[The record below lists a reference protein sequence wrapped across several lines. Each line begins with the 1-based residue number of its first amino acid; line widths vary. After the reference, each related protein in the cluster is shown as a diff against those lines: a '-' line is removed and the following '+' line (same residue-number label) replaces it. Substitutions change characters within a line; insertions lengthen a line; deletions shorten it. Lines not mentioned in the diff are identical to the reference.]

1 MKWLAATALALFV
14 AHEGRADEGDMPV
27 KSLKQSQSD
36 AAKKKKKKKAA
47 DDAPPADQYPGL
59 PPLPAEAAPAPE
71 EGAHRTG
78 VIIPGASQPP
88 PDAQPAQDRFVAPL
102 PEPLPAAPARAPV
115 QAAAPAPVQPAFT
128 PPPAP
133 PAPVAQPAPAPAS
146 SYVPAP
152 APAPTYTPPAYSGP
166 SSSKEVE
173 SLISNAAQAEKSS
186 QCELAYQGFQSA
198 LEKASRVPDK
208 ARSGELESIAQNKI
222 DKLEDCYR
230 ACQPNARQRSLFE
243 SAQGA
248 RERGES
254 KRATQIARKLL
265 TGKNQSCIFWGSVK
279 EFLASMPGQADDL
292 ANDKAD
298 PCEVTPEVQ
307 KDLDSARQAARRE
320 QTQLSDLMADR
331 ARLSGHMD
339 EMVSLWH
346 ELDQTRQR
354 IFEMREEFLDC
365 DAVYKPLVEDAANL
379 HDTFQK
385 SEGVILAQYR
395 GQLDAM
401 SKKVRAAQAQLAEKS
416 KLLDTRSEELDRLKK
431 QMDALGT
438 VNEDLYNDLFNLG
451 STESVSFTTT
461 VEGRRIE
468 KPMEEINALMADEG
482 KVVST
487 LQSKY
492 PEYFADG
499 VNVEAM
505 RRKRLVLEKIQ
516 QMMQKMQAQNGNSH
530 PGGQRAID
538 EVAATIKM
546 LDKAIG
552 AKGTQPV
559 VAGEAKEETSGG
571 GVPTWL
577 FILGG
582 VLAIGGFVFWRIK
595 SSGSDERTGIR

>member
-1 MKWLAATALALFV
+1 MRSSLKWLAAAALALFV
-14 AHEGRADEGDMPV
+14 AREVRADEGAAPV
-27 KSLKQSQSD
+27 KSLKLAQAD
-36 AAKKKKKKKAA
+36 AKKKKKKKAPEE
-47 DDAPPADQYPGL
+47 APPADQYQGL
-59 PPLPAEAAPAPE
+59 PPLPVDAAPAPAPE
-71 EGAHRTG
+71 EAPRRTG
-78 VIIPGASQPP
+78 VIIPGAPQPAQDAPP
-88 PDAQPAQDRFVAPL
+88 PQDRFVAPI
-102 PEPLPAAPARAPV
+102 PEPLPAAPAPAPV
-115 QAAAPAPVQPAFT
+115 AAPAPVQPAYT
-128 PPPAP
+128 PP
-133 PAPVAQPAPAPAS
+133 PAPVAQPTPAP

-152 APAPTYTPPAYSGP
+152 APAPTYAPPAYNGP

-173 SLISNAAQAEKSS
+173 SLISNAALAEKSS
-186 QCELAYQGFQSA
+186 QCELAYHGYQSA

-230 ACQPNARQRSLFE
+230 ACQPNSRQRSLFE

-248 RERGES
+248 KERGES

-320 QTQLSDLMADR
+320 QTQLGDLMADR
-331 ARLSGHMD
+331 ARLSSHMD

-401 SKKVRAAQAQLAEKS
+401 SKKVRAAQSQLAEKS
-416 KLLDTRSEELDRLKK
+416 KLLDSRSDELDRLKK

-559 VAGEAKEETSGG
+559 TAGEAKEESSGG

-595 SSGSDERTGIR
+595 SSGGDERTGIR